1 MIGINFS
8 SLKIERTLVFFFK
21 IGSEKQLFF
30 FLVLRFFL
38 VCKRLSSKVQK
49 NRSFTG
55 LDEVEVR
62 LNVLAPPSKP
72 LGPLEISG
80 VTPNSCK
87 LAWKKPADD
96 GGSQV

>member
-1 MIGINFS
+1 M
-8 SLKIERTLVFFFK
+8 
-21 IGSEKQLFF
+21 
-30 FLVLRFFL
+30 
-38 VCKRLSSKVQK
+38 QK
-49 NRSFTG
+49 DHRSFTG

-96 GGSQV
+96 GGSQVWTLTQRATAVLKLKALTPHGW